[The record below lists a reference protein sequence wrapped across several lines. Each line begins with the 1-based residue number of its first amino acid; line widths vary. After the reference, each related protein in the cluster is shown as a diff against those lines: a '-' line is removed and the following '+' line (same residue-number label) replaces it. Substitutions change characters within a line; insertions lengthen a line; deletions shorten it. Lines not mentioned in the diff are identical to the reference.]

1 MADPKHVQ
9 FGRGDKADVDFT
21 NADKVSFVRDNNY
34 TRSIYLGGEK
44 YGEIVDGLNSQ
55 AFAFHID
62 GNNSDPEKRVSYLG
76 QNRAYRPAKF
86 NFETGE
92 MELNDW
98 KDKFFMPKPV
108 ALGFDGTVKGYLKE
122 NDYTQ
127 LQDGTAVST
136 LTNYNIMMEWP
147 QIWLKIIP
155 DNGDSTSAII
165 EIAASQLDSGFHC
178 YNCYDKTNTLKKHFY
193 TSVYDMSI
201 DSNGYG
207 RSITG
212 VAPTNSNTADAQR
225 TAALKCGAGWD
236 LETFGDRQL
245 ITYLLWLISRSTDT
259 QAAFGAGYGGVTS
272 KGSSADALMASG
284 TMNDKG
290 MWFGD
295 TAGDTGVKV
304 FGMEHFWGNIWRRT
318 VGIGDVNGTIKY
330 KLTPGTIDGSTAT
343 DYNLTLDG
351 YKTGGTLPASNIA
364 YISQVTWNEDTYWPT
379 AASGSDTTYYAD
391 GLWTYYNS
399 PFDKYPSGNQS
410 VALFGGNLD
419 SGRFCGALA
428 WILYGA
434 ASCASWDCGAALSFR

>member
-9 FGRGDKADVDFT
+9 FGRGDKANVDFT
-21 NADKVSFVRDNNY
+21 NADKVSFVRENKH

-44 YGEIVDGLNSQ
+44 YGEIVDDLSNQ
-55 AFAFHID
+55 AFTFHID
-62 GNNSDPEKRVSYLG
+62 GNNSDPETRVSYLG
-76 QNRAYRPAKF
+76 QNKDYKPARF
-86 NFETGE
+86 NFSTGK

-98 KDKFFMPKPV
+98 ENAFFMPKPV
-108 ALGFDGTVKGYLKE
+108 ALLFDGTVKGYLKE

-147 QIWLKIIP
+147 QIWYKIIP

-212 VAPTNSNTADAQR
+212 VAPTTYNNTDTQR
-225 TAALKCGAGWD
+225 AAALKCGTGWD

-259 QAAFGAGYGGVTS
+259 QSAFGAGYGGVTS
-272 KGSSADALMASG
+272 KGSFMASG

-318 VGIGDVNGTIKY
+318 VGIGDVNRTIKY

-351 YKTGGTLPASNIA
+351 YKTGGTLPASSA

-391 GLWTYYNS
+391 GFWTYYTS
-399 PFDKYPSGNQS
+399 PSGNQS
-410 VALFGGNLD
+410 VALFGGGLGL
-419 SGRFCGALA
+419 GRFCGALA
-428 WILYGA
+428 WGLDGA
-434 ASCASWDCGAALSFR
+434 ASDAYWRSGAALSFR